1 MDYGGRSLAC
11 MASFICAR
19 WNHKGQEAE
28 YAKLKGEYDA
38 IHQTALMKKCPGMI
52 APQPSTTIT
61 DSRDDKS
68 DKNIKQ
74 EARK

>member
-1 MDYGGRSLAC
+1 

-38 IHQTALMKKCPGMI
+38 IHQTAVMKKCPGVI
-52 APQPSTTIT
+52 APQPSTTFA
-61 DSRDDKS
+61 DSKDIKPDT
-68 DKNIKQ
+68 NIEQ
-74 EARK
+74 EASK